1 MMRKQGGA
9 RHKTSH
15 MSTHILLSA
24 AEIKHKP
31 HESNAATH
39 ASVSGKYERWHT
51 TARQLHPLTASFCVK
66 VHAEKVPLE
75 LLYRVTAPPYKYS
88 RVSKTNTSHKSNAAT
103 HASVLDEV
111 TK

>member
-1 MMRKQGGA
+1 MRKQGGA

-15 MSTHILLSA
+15 MSTHTLLSV

-51 TARQLHPLTASFCVK
+51 TARQLHPLTASFCVN

-75 LLYRVTAPPYKYS
+75 LLSRYTAPPYK
-88 RVSKTNTSHKSNAAT
+88 
-103 HASVLDEV
+103 
-111 TK
+111 

>member
-1 MMRKQGGA
+1 MRKQGGA

-15 MSTHILLSA
+15 MSTHILLSV

-51 TARQLHPLTASFCVK
+51 TARQLHPLTAKFRVK
-66 VHAEKVPLE
+66 VQAENVPL
-75 LLYRVTAPPYKYS
+75 AMP
-88 RVSKTNTSHKSNAAT
+88 
-103 HASVLDEV
+103 
-111 TK
+111 